1 MPTVTGSSVAK
12 QASTAP
18 RIRRFCTMI
27 FPCVHPDEVQ
37 DAFCEIDANNAK
49 ILGHGMRSFGSM
61 ARITSATIVAP
72 QRHAVEARV
81 HGMHA
86 S

>member
-1 MPTVTGSSVAK
+1 
-12 QASTAP
+12 
-18 RIRRFCTMI
+18 
-27 FPCVHPDEVQ
+27 VQ
-37 DAFCEIDANNAK
+37 DAFCVIDANHAK
-49 ILGHGMRSFGSM
+49 ILGHGMRSCGSLV
-61 ARITSATIVAP
+61 RIISATLVAP